1 MMGRT
6 PRFGGVTVGLAL
18 AMVALAGAGCGD
30 DANLIGPENQLEVQ
44 NLVDSFEW
52 QVTALDRVTQTLT
65 YTWQHTGT
73 SADINQSASLSAGSA
88 SLRVLDDGGVVVYDR
103 DLTENGTF
111 QTDAGTAG
119 DWTIV
124 VRLRGAS
131 GAVNFRVDK
140 P

>member
-1 MMGRT
+1 MHRTLRAGRF
-6 PRFGGVTVGLAL
+6 PARLAL
-18 AMVALAGAGCGD
+18 AMLALGGAGCGD
-30 DANLIGPENQLEVQ
+30 DANLIGPENQLEVH

-65 YTWQHTGT
+65 YAWQHSGT
-73 SADINQSASLSAGSA
+73 SADVNQSASLSAGSA
-88 SLRVLDDGGVVVYDR
+88 SLRVLDDGGVEVYDR

-119 DWTIV
+119 DWTVV
-124 VRLRGAS
+124 VRLSGAS
-131 GAVNFRVDK
+131 GAVNFRIDK